1 MKRATAV
8 DMKMDTFIENGIKDN
23 INYVNLIVPPT
34 IVI

>member
-8 DMKMDTFIENGIKDN
+8 DMNMDTFMENGVKDN
-23 INYVNLIVPPT
+23 INYINLIVPPT